1 MTCRLLLLLISVLPL
16 FSSCESTESS
26 GGGGPQN
33 AARNAAILAEPRG
46 DWFIGRRY
54 FTNKVRYW
62 GYLRRPG
69 HLWDEAKLV
78 VMDERRGIRT
88 PDRLPEMP
96 AGGGP
101 AHGFDH
107 NYEYRIWG
115 DFTGETCYDPNSD
128 RELPLFAA
136 RRYEVITTEPGYLFN
151 PRDHYNPNYI
161 PAREAKYQT
170 PARL

>member
-1 MTCRLLLLLISVLPL
+1 MTRRLILLLISVLPL
-16 FSSCESTESS
+16 LPSCNSTGGSE
-26 GGGGPQN
+26 GGGPGLE
-33 AARNAAILAEPRG
+33 ARNAAILAEPRG

-69 HLWDEAKLV
+69 HLWEQAKLV
-78 VMDERRGIRT
+78 VIDEPRGIRQ
-88 PDRLPEMP
+88 PDRLPESP
-96 AGGGP
+96 AGGGN

-115 DFTGETCYDPNSD
+115 DFTGNTIYDPNSD
-128 RELPLFAA
+128 RELPGFAA
-136 RRYEVITTEPGYLFN
+136 RRFELITKEPGYLFS
-151 PRDHYNPNYI
+151 PRDRYNPNYI